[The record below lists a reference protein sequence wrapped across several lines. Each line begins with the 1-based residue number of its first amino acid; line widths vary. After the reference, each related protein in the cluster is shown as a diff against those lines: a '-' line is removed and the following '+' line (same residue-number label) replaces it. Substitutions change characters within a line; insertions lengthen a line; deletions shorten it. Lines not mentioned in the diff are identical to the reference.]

1 MVRESGSQQD
11 SLSIRS
17 NEIQDELLELRGG
30 LGERGMVRA
39 RDCKRKYHEVF
50 LSLQGFME

>member
-30 LGERGMVRA
+30 LGERGMVRV

>member
-30 LGERGMVRA
+30 LRGKGDGKGEG
-39 RDCKRKYHEVF
+39 
-50 LSLQGFME
+50 LQEKIS